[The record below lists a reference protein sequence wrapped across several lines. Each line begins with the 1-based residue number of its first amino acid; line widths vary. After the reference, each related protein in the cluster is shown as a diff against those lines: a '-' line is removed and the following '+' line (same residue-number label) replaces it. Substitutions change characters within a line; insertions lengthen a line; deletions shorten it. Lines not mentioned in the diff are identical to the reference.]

1 MVNILPMDPII
12 SASGVRKSF
21 GDRVA
26 LKSIDLEV
34 NKGQF
39 VAIFGPNGAG
49 KTTLLKILSTAITPT
64 RGAVTMNGIDIRKNP
79 VAARQMIGVISHE
92 SYLYDELTAR
102 ENLRF
107 FGRMYGLGKDELEER
122 TDELL
127 GNVDLLKRGDDRVAS
142 FSRGMKQRLSIA
154 RALIHKPS
162 IILMDEPYTGLDQ
175 KAAETFEHVLNRLD
189 TNMVTKIMVSHN
201 IERALHLSDRV
212 IIMDNGKIVKDSP
225 STEFSGAE
233 NFRRGYMSL
242 LCRDRD
248 TEGVSTF

>member
-12 SASGVRKSF
+12 SASAVRKSF

-39 VAIFGPNGAG
+39 VVIFGPNGAG

-127 GNVDLLKRGDDRVAS
+127 GNVDLLMRGDDRVAS

-162 IILMDEPYTGLDQ
+162 IVLMDEPYTGLDQ
-175 KAAETFEHVLNRLD
+175 KAAETFERALNRLD

-201 IERALHLSDRV
+201 IERALQLSDRV
-212 IIMDNGKIVKDSP
+212 IIMDNGKIVQDSP
-225 STEFSGAE
+225 STAFSGAE
-233 NFRRGYMSL
+233 NFRRSYIAL

-248 TEGVSTF
+248 TDEVSTL